1 MATNGNAQLPVAEPW
16 VIFKKLAAVFPL
28 LQEAHYTFI
37 TRAAEGRYSRK
48 RSRNTDPHA
57 PELLRFLRTYLNR
70 QDLPGPADI
79 QLPSRE
85 VATLLAMARRT
96 RNILLYGPPGT
107 GKTWTAREFAKHFL
121 GGEGAAFE
129 GRKRFVTFHQSFA
142 YEEFVEG
149 LKPETGAG
157 ESGIRYNVV
166 PGVFREMC
174 KTAEKAWRQHQ
185 EARTPGEAPR
195 FLLII
200 DEINRANIAK
210 VFGELITLIEDDKRL
225 GEANAI
231 TVTLPYSGEAFSVP
245 PNLYILGTLNTAD
258 RSIALLDLALRRRFA
273 FCELPPNPALLDKTP
288 SPVPGLNLS
297 QLLIRLNERIAALL
311 DRDHRLG
318 HSYFYS
324 VRDLDDLHF
333 AWYHRVIPLL
343 EEYFYGDGG
352 RLRAVLG
359 PAFVQKTQIHSAT
372 QKALGELYDGD
383 ATRYSIGH
391 LEGQEFIDAL
401 QALATGAVAA
411 AQSAGVEG
419 AAALTET
426 ET

>member
-1 MATNGNAQLPVAEPW
+1 M
-16 VIFKKLAAVFPL
+16 
-28 LQEAHYTFI
+28 
-37 TRAAEGRYSRK
+37 
-48 RSRNTDPHA
+48 
-57 PELLRFLRTYLNR
+57 
-70 QDLPGPADI
+70 
-79 QLPSRE
+79 
-85 VATLLAMARRT
+85 
-96 RNILLYGPPGT
+96 
-107 GKTWTAREFAKHFL
+107 
-121 GGEGAAFE
+121 
-129 GRKRFVTFHQSFA
+129 RFVTFHQSFA

-149 LKPETGAG
+149 LKPLPAADG
-157 ESGIRYNVV
+157 ESGIRYSVV

-174 KTAEKAWRQHQ
+174 KTAEKAWRQHLD
-185 EARTPGEAPR
+185 AGTPGEAPR
-195 FLLII
+195 FLLLI

-231 TVTLPYSGEAFSVP
+231 TVALPYSGEKFGVP

-288 SPVPGLNLS
+288 GPVPGLNLA
-297 QLLIRLNERIAALL
+297 QLLTRLNERIAALL

-343 EEYFYGDGG
+343 EEYFYGDGA

-383 ATRYSIGH
+383 TTRYIVGH

-401 QALATGAVAA
+401 QALATGAAAPPPNLRDTVAA
-411 AQSAGVEG
+411 TE
-419 AAALTET
+419 AAET
-426 ET
+426 ES

>member
-1 MATNGNAQLPVAEPW
+1 MTG
-16 VIFKKLAAVFPL
+16 
-28 LQEAHYTFI
+28 
-37 TRAAEGRYSRK
+37 
-48 RSRNTDPHA
+48 
-57 PELLRFLRTYLNR
+57 
-70 QDLPGPADI
+70 
-79 QLPSRE
+79 
-85 VATLLAMARRT
+85 RT

-107 GKTWTAREFAKHFL
+107 GKTWTVMQFAKHFL
-121 GGEGAAFE
+121 GGNNSALGD
-129 GRKRFVTFHQSFA
+129 RMRFVTFHQSFA

-149 LKPETGAG
+149 LKPLQAADG
-157 ESGIRYNVV
+157 ESGIRYSVV
-166 PGVFREMC
+166 PGVFRDMC

-185 EARTPGEAPR
+185 DAGMPGEAPR

-231 TVTLPYSGEAFSVP
+231 TVTLPYSGEKFGVP

-288 SPVPGLNLS
+288 GPVSGLNLA
-297 QLLIRLNERIAALL
+297 QLLTRLNERIAALL

-333 AWYHRVIPLL
+333 AWYHRVVPLL
-343 EEYFYGDGG
+343 EEYFYGDGT
-352 RLRAVLG
+352 RLRAILG
-359 PAFVQKTQIHSAT
+359 PAFVQKTQIHVAT

-383 ATRYSIGH
+383 ATRYDIVRMDG
-391 LEGQEFIDAL
+391 DAFVKAL
-401 QALATGAVAA
+401 RELAQGGVSEAQPADADGASALA
-411 AQSAGVEG
+411 
-419 AAALTET
+419 ET
-426 ET
+426 KV